1 MNEVARRTYVD
12 KANPYLT
19 TGIWMSRIDKNE
31 VMSEHGAKKR
41 EACSQ
46 DKRYYWGNHSI
57 HQGNHEEE
65 LEKNAKE
72 MGGGGELAT
81 FKN

>member
-1 MNEVARRTYVD
+1 MSRDTCVRWEKHEPITMNEVATPTYVD

-19 TGIWMSRIDKNE
+19 TGIWTSRINKHE

-57 HQGNHEEE
+57 HLSLIHI
-65 LEKNAKE
+65 
-72 MGGGGELAT
+72 
-81 FKN
+81 